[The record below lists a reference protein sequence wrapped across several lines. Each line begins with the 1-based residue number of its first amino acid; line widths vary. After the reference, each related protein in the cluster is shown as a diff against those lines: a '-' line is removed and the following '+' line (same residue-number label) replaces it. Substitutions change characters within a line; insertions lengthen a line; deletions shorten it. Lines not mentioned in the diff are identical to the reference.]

1 MVEKLCTCL
10 PFAFVLLINILT
22 NNIIHILSF
31 YLITIE
37 LAN

>member
-1 MVEKLCTCL
+1 MVEKVCTHL
-10 PFAFVLLINILT
+10 PFACVLLINILT
-22 NNIIHILSF
+22 NNIIHSLSF